1 MSLESQI
8 VNRRIKR
15 IGPLG
20 RVAGLLTASLVV
32 LIGLV
37 NGLAPEVILLRAS
50 IASMLVGTLVA
61 FGISVVQ
68 VANQRRN

>member
-37 NGLAPEVILLRAS
+37 NGLTPEVILLRAL